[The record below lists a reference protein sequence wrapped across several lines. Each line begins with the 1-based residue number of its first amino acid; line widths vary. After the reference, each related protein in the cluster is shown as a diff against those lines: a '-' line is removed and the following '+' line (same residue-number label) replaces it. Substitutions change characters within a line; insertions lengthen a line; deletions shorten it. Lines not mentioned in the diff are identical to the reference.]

1 MFTSIERELYVST
14 PYGFL
19 TILNE
24 FFYNYLVVKS
34 VKGLLQINKD
44 YAIKKTSIIIDT
56 PAILCLQQD
65 SKSAV

>member
-1 MFTSIERELYVST
+1 MFTSIERELHVST

-44 YAIKKTSIIIDT
+44 YAIKKTSIYMDK
-56 PAILCLQQD
+56 PAIVYLQQG